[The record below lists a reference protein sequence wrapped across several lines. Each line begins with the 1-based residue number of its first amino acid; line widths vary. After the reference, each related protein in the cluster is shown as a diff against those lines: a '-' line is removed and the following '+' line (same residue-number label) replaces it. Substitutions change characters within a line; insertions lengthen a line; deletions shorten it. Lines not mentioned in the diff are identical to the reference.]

1 MTDVAAPPDDT
12 AVAEA
17 PRVPSRAARVGVLC
31 LFLTA
36 IIGIGTPLVG
46 DRVFLGADLLQVY
59 SPWRTHTSVTAE
71 QHLIFSDTIDF
82 YTPQRILAAKALRAG
97 ELPWW
102 NPYPAGGTPL
112 ASIPDTA
119 VFSPLNLPWLL
130 LPGWLAPAYN
140 ALVGLAVAALGM
152 YLFLRR
158 LFLSKPAAV
167 IGVLGVHDHRVH
179 DLLDGLAP

>member
-1 MTDVAAPPDDT
+1 M
-12 AVAEA
+12 
-17 PRVPSRAARVGVLC
+17 LC

-71 QHLIFSDTIDF
+71 QHLIFSDTVDF
-82 YTPQRILAAKALRAG
+82 YTPQRIIAAKALRAG

-119 VFSPLNLPWLL
+119 VLST
-130 LPGWLAPAYN
+130 AESA
-140 ALVGLAVAALGM
+140 VVAAPRVARARIQRCWSDWQS
-152 YLFLRR
+152 RR
-158 LFLSKPAAV
+158 WGCTCSCGASSSRNRPRSLV
-167 IGVLGVHDHRVH
+167 
-179 DLLDGLAP
+179 APRT